1 MVQSVYEAAQTSEE
15 PQGFDTGVSD
25 DDDQRHERAQSN
37 PQS

>member
-25 DDDQRHERAQSN
+25 DDQRHERAQSN
-37 PQS
+37 PRS